1 MQLHTKLPSNKGRIG
16 SLVPSQLPSIRLRR
30 TSHALI
36 FFFILP
42 PPPHQFTLST
52 SDVVFRVPPFL
63 CFSLGKWP
71 RGWRGRRR
79 MDVASNLTLRLAVGG
94 RGTLHDCEV
103 FLTTS
108 RPFTNRDVPPF
119 QLTRM
124 YQVPMPPSQSLCQN
138 SAPPWP
144 GFCVWHSNTSLNW
157 NQ

>member
-36 FFFILP
+36 FFFIPHLLP
-42 PPPHQFTLST
+42 ISLLSRPLMLFFTFHLSC
-52 SDVVFRVPPFL
+52 V
-63 CFSLGKWP
+63 SLWESGHVGGVG
-71 RGWRGRRR
+71 GW

-108 RPFTNRDVPPF
+108 RPFTNRDVPHF

-124 YQVPMPPSQSLCQN
+124 YQVPIPPSQSLSQN

>member
-1 MQLHTKLPSNKGRIG
+1 MNHIMQLHTKLPSNKGRIG
-16 SLVPSQLPSIRLRR
+16 SLVPTADITRLDLLL
-30 TSHALI
+30 H
-36 FFFILP
+36 P
-42 PPPHQFTLST
+42 PLPPHQFTLST
-52 SDVVFRVPPFL
+52 SDVVFHVPPFL

-71 RGWRGRRR
+71 RGWRGRR
-79 MDVASNLTLRLAVGG
+79 MDVASNLTLRLAVGGRG

-108 RPFTNRDVPPF
+108 RPFTNRDVPHF

-124 YQVPMPPSQSLCQN
+124 YQVPIPPSQSLSQN